1 MGPEGVLPVD
11 KPAGPTSHD
20 VVARARRALDTRR
33 IGHTGTLDP
42 FASGLLLLCLGRAT
56 RLAEY
61 LTGQPKSYVATV
73 RLGQETDSDDLT
85 GSVLAEPQD
94 VSAISEA
101 RVRGAL
107 PSLSGD
113 ILQLP
118 PRYSAKKVS
127 GERAY
132 RVARRGDEPE
142 LTPVPVT
149 VHRLELVSLQL
160 PDVVLEV
167 EVSSGTYI
175 RALGRDL
182 GRALGVGAHLREL
195 RRTRIGALGVEGAL
209 SLAAL
214 EDPDAVAG
222 ALLTPLE
229 ALAALPQLEVG
240 AEERQRLAQG
250 QAIAAPEVIPPGQ
263 PVAVH
268 QGPELL
274 AVGEA
279 EGGVLRPRKV
289 FAA

>member
-20 VVARARRALDTRR
+20 VVARARRTLGIRR

-61 LTGQPKSYVATV
+61 LTGQPKSYVATL
-73 RLGQETDSDDLT
+73 RLGRETDSDDLT
-85 GSVLAEPQD
+85 GSPLDEPLD
-94 VSAISEA
+94 VSGISAAAVERA
-101 RVRGAL
+101 LTPLRG
-107 PSLSGD
+107 P
-113 ILQLP
+113 IRQLP
-118 PRYSAKKVS
+118 PRFSAKKVA

-132 RVARRGDEPE
+132 RVARRGDEPG

-149 VHRLELVSLQL
+149 VHRLELLSFQP
-160 PDVVLEV
+160 PDVVLEM
-167 EVSSGTYI
+167 EVSSGTYV

-195 RRTRIGALGVEGAL
+195 RRTRIGELGVEGAL

-214 EDPDAVAG
+214 EDAAAVAE
-222 ALLTPLE
+222 ALLTPLQ
-229 ALAALPQLEVG
+229 ALAGLPRLEVG
-240 AEERQRLAQG
+240 AEERRRLAQG
-250 QAIAAPEVIPPGQ
+250 QGIGVPEGIPPG

-268 QGPELL
+268 QGAELL